1 MFIKGEKMKT
11 FKNAAFKKIFAIL
24 FAAALLTST
33 GGTAH
38 ATVET
43 DILKIPEIKV
53 SQTSEV
59 MVLNIGK
66 ASNEIYI
73 PVSEAPRFE
82 PDGPAA
88 FAVDTNENF
97 YILDTENFKVVVA
110 SDDKVIR
117 VINYPEGETEN
128 HKFFM
133 RDISVSSKDG
143 KIYLLN
149 HTLKNIFVY
158 SSDGKLA
165 GDINISEHVKSPHK
179 IFAACDGNI
188 YVRDEEDMKIAVFGA
203 DGKFVASKDGSMIS
217 NIPSDDGFL
226 FALGEFDK
234 NGRDILLMDIQKGRD
249 PKVFGRLLNSFPKN
263 QIYDY
268 QIIGTDDNLNL
279 FAMAV
284 EQVKMDVSRP
294 VVYKF
299 DKSGKLLSRF
309 ETDNFWG
316 TGVSVPTRQFAVSP
330 AGKLYVFDSQLK
342 KNKFVVIKIEEK

>member
-1 MFIKGEKMKT
+1 MKILKT
-11 FKNAAFKKIFAIL
+11 GVFKKIFTLL
-24 FAAALLTST
+24 FAAILTVT
-33 GGTAH
+33 
-38 ATVET
+38 TVET
-43 DILKIPEIKV
+43 VFATSEINILKAPEIKA
-53 SQTSEV
+53 SETSEV
-59 MVLNIGK
+59 LALNIGK

-73 PVSEAPRFE
+73 PVSESPRFE

-110 SDDKVIR
+110 SKDKIIK
-117 VINYPEGETEN
+117 VINYPEGESGN
-128 HKFFM
+128 QKFFI

-165 GDINISEHVKSPHK
+165 GDINIAEYVKSPHK
-179 IFAACDGNI
+179 IFAANDGNI
-188 YVRDEEDMKIAVFGA
+188 YVRDEDDMRIVVFSA
-203 DGKFVASKDGSMIS
+203 DGKFIASKDGSMIS
-217 NIPSDDGFL
+217 NIPNNDGFL

-234 NGRDILLMDIQKGRD
+234 DGRDILLMDIQKGRD
-249 PKVFGRLLNSFPKN
+249 PKVFGRLLNSYPEN

-268 QIIGTDDNLNL
+268 QIIGTDDKLNL

-284 EQVKMDVSRP
+284 EQVKMDVSRS
-294 VVYKF
+294 VMYKF
-299 DKSGKLLSRF
+299 DITGKLISRF
-309 ETDNFWG
+309 EIDKFWG
-316 TGVSVPTRQFAVSP
+316 LGVSVPTRQFTVSP
-330 AGKLYVFDSQLK
+330 AGNLYVFDSQLN